1 MRWRYDHGPDL
12 NPTQHC
18 YTIIPFI
25 HSFIHSSP
33 GLDLP
38 LCCASRSF
46 ALGQGPTGG
55 VWGCVCVCLS
65 INNNLRMQLHS
76 NNNLFYPFPNLSPI
90 QIIRLAG
97 GPIGGARWTGI
108 LLPFFSLSAP
118 PPSSLRRFGCS
129 FELDSCQELS
139 WQLSKGQ
146 SKKRK
151 ESIPGT

>member
-25 HSFIHSSP
+25 HSFIHPPGWTCLCAVQADHLLWDRGQPAACEGVFVCACPSIIISGCNSIVITIYFILSQISHPFRSSVWL
-33 GLDLP
+33 GV
-38 LCCASRSF
+38 RSEV
-46 ALGQGPTGG
+46 LGGQGSYS
-55 VWGCVCVCLS
+55 L
-65 INNNLRMQLHS
+65 
-76 NNNLFYPFPNLSPI
+76 
-90 QIIRLAG
+90 
-97 GPIGGARWTGI
+97 
-108 LLPFFSLSAP
+108 FSLSLPP

-151 ESIPGT
+151 ESIPRT